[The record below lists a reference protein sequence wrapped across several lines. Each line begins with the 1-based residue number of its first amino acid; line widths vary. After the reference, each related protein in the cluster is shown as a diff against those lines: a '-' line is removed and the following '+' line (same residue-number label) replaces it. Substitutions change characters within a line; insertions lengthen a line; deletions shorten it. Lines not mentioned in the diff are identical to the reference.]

1 MIHGFGLNEAM
12 TRNNKLF
19 ALLLPL
25 VALHAIVLL
34 ADFVSPYDGV
44 AQNRDLPFAPPS
56 ILHFM
61 DSSGHVHI
69 RPLVYVWTPRQGD
82 FGTYDEDRSHPNYLR
97 FFISGDEYKVV
108 GLFPANVHLVGID
121 SPGRINLLGTDGF
134 GRDVFSRTLLG
145 GQISLLAGLLA
156 TAVTISVG
164 CLIGGLAGFYGGWV
178 DEVLMRGADLFLAL
192 PWLYLLLALR
202 AFLPLQIEP
211 QEAFL
216 LLIVVIGLVGWAR
229 PARLIRGVILSA
241 KERKFVLA
249 ARGFGAGDFYIL
261 RRHVLPQASG
271 VILTQAVLLVPQ
283 YVLAEITLSFLGLG
297 IGEPVPTWGNMLTAV
312 MQVHVLQSYWWMIA
326 PGLAA
331 IPFFLGYLSLG
342 NALENRFGQSVA

>member
-1 MIHGFGLNEAM
+1 
-12 TRNNKLF
+12 
-19 ALLLPL
+19 
-25 VALHAIVLL
+25 
-34 ADFVSPYDGV
+34 
-44 AQNRDLPFAPPS
+44 
-56 ILHFM
+56 
-61 DSSGHVHI
+61 
-69 RPLVYVWTPRQGD
+69 
-82 FGTYDEDRSHPNYLR
+82 
-97 FFISGDEYKVV
+97 
-108 GLFPANVHLVGID
+108 VGID

-145 GQISLLAGLLA
+145 GQISLLSGLLA

-164 CLIGGLAGFYGGWV
+164 SLIGGLAGFYGGWV
-178 DEVLMRGADLFLAL
+178 DEVLMRGADLFLSL

-216 LLIVVIGLVGWAR
+216 LLVVVIGFVGWAR
-229 PARLIRGVILSA
+229 PGRLIRGVILSA

-312 MQVHVLQSYWWMIA
+312 TQVHVLQSYWWMIA

-331 IPFFLGYLSLG
+331 IPFFLSYLALG
-342 NALENRFGQSVA
+342 NALENHFGQRVA